1 MRHSHLAHALANWLD
16 VTGIA
21 ETEALNAGSNFRLGL
36 LIRETRQ
43 PTVEFVGLL
52 NLECSYPIGYKP
64 SLSISHFSK
73 FVDDHP
79 C

>member
-36 LIRETRQ
+36 LIARPDSQ
-43 PTVEFVGLL
+43 PSNSSVF
-52 NLECSYPIGYKP
+52 
-64 SLSISHFSK
+64 
-73 FVDDHP
+73 
-79 C
+79 